1 MTDTLDDLIARE
13 AIRQQLCNY
22 GRGIDRRDR
31 ELLLSV
37 WHQDATLDYSM
48 PGVTTPDQL
57 IEVLW
62 STDEPTDVWLHPL
75 IAIKIEV
82 QGDRAASE
90 AYVSARSY
98 RSTSKTHV
106 RESLIHAR
114 YLDGWSN
121 RDGRWAIDHRVAIT
135 DIRITREIEGD
146 VWRSQ
151 GKPDKSDP
159 SYVVFEALREG
170 RQFG

>member
-1 MTDTLDDLIARE
+1 MEVSHEVWARE

-22 GRGIDRRDR
+22 GRGVDRRDR
-31 ELLLSV
+31 DLLRSV
-37 WHQDATLDYSM
+37 WHEDGTLDYSV

-57 IEVLW
+57 IDLLW
-62 STDEPTDVWLHPL
+62 STDEKTDVWLHPL
-75 IAIKIEV
+75 TAISIEV

-106 RESLIHAR
+106 RENLIHAR
-114 YLDGWSN
+114 YLDGWSYRN
-121 RDGRWAIDHRVAIT
+121 GRWAIDHRVAIT
-135 DIRITREIEGD
+135 GIRITRDIEGE

-151 GKPDKSDP
+151 GRPDKSDP
-159 SYVVFEALREG
+159 SYAVFAALREG
-170 RQFG
+170 RAFG